1 LTETTTQSSV
11 HFGIQVLGTQPIK
24 RYTARKKKSISVSE
38 AVLAASLTDRAVYNK
53 HNQLRTHSS
62 PVEKGLST

>member
-1 LTETTTQSSV
+1 MRHTANQT
-11 HFGIQVLGTQPIK
+11 IYGT
-24 RYTARKKKSISVSE
+24 KKKSISVSE
-38 AVLAASLTDRAVYNK
+38 AVLAVSHTDRAVYNK